1 MLLPL
6 SRDREREGG
15 DHTIGVCAIPDAGN
29 RLNDVSGSIN
39 TKKNGKRLVVRDQN
53 KRILA
58 LAETHEHAAFEPC
71 ASGVKARVSGTC
83 GLGQRQPEP
92 SVTPSCNVCFRSEE
106 N

>member
-1 MLLPL
+1 MSRRSTTILEQVAGAHFCLQEARLDLSFSRSKDGSVAGESFCPL

-39 TKKNGKRLVVRDQN
+39 TKKSGKRLVVRDQN

-58 LAETHEHAAFEPC
+58 LAETHE
-71 ASGVKARVSGTC
+71 R
-83 GLGQRQPEP
+83 
-92 SVTPSCNVCFRSEE
+92 
-106 N
+106 